1 MDAGKNERSKSDRV
15 APAER
20 VLLNEADAREALGGI
35 SRAKLHDLVA
45 TGQLNAVKLGPGK
58 RAGVRFRI
66 EDIKEFA
73 RTHVVTPGER
83 RPSEKE

>member
-1 MDAGKNERSKSDRV
+1 MDPSHDKNKCGRI

-35 SRAKLHDLVA
+35 SRASLHDLV
-45 TGQLNAVKLGPGK
+45 TQGQLKSVKLGPGK

-66 EDIKEFA
+66 EDIREFA
-73 RTHVVTPGER
+73 RTHVVERDETP
-83 RPSEKE
+83 